1 MPLLTLVLSCWTAR
15 KLPLSRLSKLT
26 YRAFISIILILIVG
40 FSLFASIHRPLAA
53 ETRAPGDPGT
63 ISGTVFRDKGL
74 DGKKEA
80 DERGVA
86 NITVTAYDSDGT
98 VAATAT
104 TGADGTYEIAG
115 LTDGTEY
122 RVEFSGLPSHLKSG
136 PVGADNGS
144 SLVLVTSP
152 ATEINFGIHNPA
164 LFCQTNPLTGIACY
178 ENGNGENN
186 TNPGFVGFGYFASGI
201 PAQYSSNYSSIPKVG
216 ENPVTLADIQ
226 TQGTVWGAAFQRS
239 TRRLFNAAFL
249 KRHVGVGPLGFGGVY
264 FIALNPD
271 DSVNETGR
279 FDLHGMTPDNGG
291 FDIDLGSVQRTN
303 VSGSVA
309 TGAAGDFQLPQAR
322 EQPSRDLDA
331 YDKVGKISFGG
342 IDVDEDDRYLWLVN
356 LNQQALIRIDI
367 LGPADSLP
375 GSVEQYYLDPGQPA
389 SISGVPSCT
398 GGVFRPWAIK
408 IYEGRGYLGGVCN
421 AETDRDT
428 ANLEAFVLSFD
439 PAAPLDGFAVEL
451 TFPLDYN
458 REKLLSTSNNRAAW
472 RPWTNTWQDTG
483 EKPAYPQPILSAIE
497 FTDEGDMILGFMD
510 RSSHQIGKN
519 NYEPDSGSTTLVSS
533 VSGGEILHVCR
544 DNNRWIMEG
553 ENGCETNDLT
563 LGDGEIDDDGP
574 SGEGEYYFEDVYKFS
589 DK

>member
-74 DGKKEA
+74 DGKKGA

-226 TQGTVWGAAFQRS
+226 TQGTVWGADFQRS

-264 FIALNPD
+264 FIALKP
-271 DSVNETGR
+271 TG
-279 FDLHGMTPDNGG
+279 F
-291 FDIDLGSVQRTN
+291 ID
-303 VSGSVA
+303 
-309 TGAAGDFQLPQAR
+309 
-322 EQPSRDLDA
+322 
-331 YDKVGKISFGG
+331 
-342 IDVDEDDRYLWLVN
+342 
-356 LNQQALIRIDI
+356 
-367 LGPADSLP
+367 
-375 GSVEQYYLDPGQPA
+375 
-389 SISGVPSCT
+389 
-398 GGVFRPWAIK
+398 
-408 IYEGRGYLGGVCN
+408 
-421 AETDRDT
+421 
-428 ANLEAFVLSFD
+428 
-439 PAAPLDGFAVEL
+439 
-451 TFPLDYN
+451 
-458 REKLLSTSNNRAAW
+458 
-472 RPWTNTWQDTG
+472 
-483 EKPAYPQPILSAIE
+483 
-497 FTDEGDMILGFMD
+497 
-510 RSSHQIGKN
+510 
-519 NYEPDSGSTTLVSS
+519 
-533 VSGGEILHVCR
+533 
-544 DNNRWIMEG
+544 
-553 ENGCETNDLT
+553 
-563 LGDGEIDDDGP
+563 
-574 SGEGEYYFEDVYKFS
+574 
-589 DK
+589 